1 VPKEAEI
8 VPLGTT
14 DRLCGN
20 VLVVVEGGI
29 VEAIC
34 AEPVIRRLAEQAEGR
49 YTLTVCQKHADLYA
63 GHPAVKCAMYDEDE
77 ADCRKFETV
86 LRLSAPA
93 GEMTFRR
100 RVGAYAERMKIV
112 LHDGRPNIVLTGY
125 DLIRAQRFGICALK
139 KQKVAVA
146 IGQSPDAAHTE
157 NWRRFCETLRQR
169 PDCDVIILGQVKV
182 ELPATKNLSGK
193 LTPRETAAVLSQC
206 DVLATTEEACAA
218 MAVSM
223 QIPAVVVGGAG
234 ISADQ
239 EEFIG
244 VLRTD
249 VLSPETVLSVMREWS
264 MCAQ

>member
-1 VPKEAEI
+1 VPKEVEI
-8 VPLGTT
+8 VPSGPME
-14 DRLCGN
+14 RLCGN
-20 VLVVVEGGI
+20 ALVVIEGGI
-29 VEAIC
+29 IEAIC

-86 LRLSAPA
+86 LRLPAPT

-100 RVGAYAERMKIV
+100 WVGAYAERMKIV
-112 LHDGRPNIVLTGY
+112 LHDSRPNIVLTGY
-125 DLIRAQRFGICALK
+125 DLIRVQRFGICTLK

-146 IGQSPDAAHTE
+146 TGQLPDAAHME
-157 NWRRFCETLRQR
+157 NWRRFCETLRQQS
-169 PDCDVIILGQVKV
+169 DCDVIILGQVKV
-182 ELPATKNLSGK
+182 ELPAAKNLSGR

-218 MAVSM
+218 MAVSV
-223 QIPAVVVGGAG
+223 QIPAVAVGSGVPSG
-234 ISADQ
+234 Q
-239 EEFIG
+239 EEFVG

-249 VLSPETVLSVMREWS
+249 VLSLETVLSVMREWS
-264 MCAQ
+264 MCAR

>member
-1 VPKEAEI
+1 VPKEVEI
-8 VPLGTT
+8 APSEPTSQ
-14 DRLCGN
+14 LCGN
-20 VLVVVEGGI
+20 VLIVVEGGI

-77 ADCRKFETV
+77 ADRRKFETV
-86 LRLSAPA
+86 LRLPASA

-100 RVGAYAERMKIV
+100 LVGAYAERMKIA
-112 LHDGRPNIVLTGY
+112 LYDGRPNIVLTGY
-125 DLIRAQRFGICALK
+125 DLIRAQRFGIGALK
-139 KQKVAVA
+139 KPKVAVA
-146 IGQSPDAAHTE
+146 MGQLPDTAQTE
-157 NWRRFCETLRQR
+157 NWQRFCETLRQR

-182 ELPATKNLSGK
+182 ELPAAKNLSGK

-206 DVLATTEEACAA
+206 NVLATTEEACAA

-234 ISADQ
+234 VPTDH
-239 EEFIG
+239 EEFVG